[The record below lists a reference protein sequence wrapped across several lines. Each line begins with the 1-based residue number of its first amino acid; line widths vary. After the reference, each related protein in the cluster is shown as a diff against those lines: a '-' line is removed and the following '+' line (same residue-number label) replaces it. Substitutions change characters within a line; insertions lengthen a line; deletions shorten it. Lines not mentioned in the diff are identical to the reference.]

1 MLAVAL
7 FAFAG
12 SAALCLAMDKHFS
25 ELLGRKPGPHQ
36 LRGLRSAGWL
46 LWALALAVAMNQR
59 GWAVGLAE
67 FFGVLMAGLC
77 LWVFCLPYR
86 PRWLLGLALAGLVLA
101 PFSAL
106 GLI

>member
-12 SAALCLAMDKHFS
+12 CAALCLAMEKHFND
-25 ELLGRKPGPHQ
+25 LLGRKPRAEQ
-36 LRGLRSAGWL
+36 LLGLRVVGWL
-46 LWALALAVAMNQR
+46 LLALALTAAVNHSGWSR
-59 GWAVGLAE
+59 GLVEL
-67 FFGVLMAGLC
+67 FGMLMAGLC

-86 PRWLLGLALAGLVLA
+86 PRWLLALALASLVLA

>member
-1 MLAVAL
+1 MLAIAL

-12 SAALCLAMDKHFS
+12 CAALCLAMDKHFS
-25 ELLGRKPGPHQ
+25 DLLGRKPRAGQ
-36 LRGLRSAGWL
+36 LLGLRVLGWL
-46 LWALALAVAMNQR
+46 LLALALSAAVKHG

-67 FFGVLMAGLC
+67 WFGMLMAGLC
-77 LWVFCLPYR
+77 LWVFALPYR
-86 PRWLLGLALAGLVLA
+86 PRWLLGLAAASLVLA